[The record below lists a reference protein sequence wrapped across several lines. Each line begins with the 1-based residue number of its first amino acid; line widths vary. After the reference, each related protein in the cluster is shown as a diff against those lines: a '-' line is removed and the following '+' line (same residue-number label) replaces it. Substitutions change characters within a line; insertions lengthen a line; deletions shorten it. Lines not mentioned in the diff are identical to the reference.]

1 MARNLRIC
9 MLNADAPVPV
19 VAAERAPTYGR
30 IFHQLLSSAA
40 ANTKSPRA
48 SLDPVIKITST
59 DFDVTKNE
67 YPSSIAEFDAVI
79 ISGSANSAYDELPW
93 IHKLA
98 RWTREIY
105 EREPRVKIFGSC
117 FGHQLVCQTL
127 LGDHG
132 VKVEKHPEGWE
143 LGVKEITLQRQF
155 YNEFFG
161 DGGIKENKDEEKM
174 KLQFV
179 HHDHVVVPDVEAL
192 PGSWTTLGSTQHC
205 ANQGM
210 YEPDRV
216 LTFQGHFEFDRFIN
230 SETIKYFFPNWQPKV
245 LEETLDAVDADD
257 DSVTAAGVVLKFF
270 LEDSAKK
277 HGQSHAVVG
286 GLLTPPSRE

>member
-1 MARNLRIC
+1 
-9 MLNADAPVPV
+9 MLNADAPVPA

-30 IFHQLLSSAA
+30 IFQQLLSSAA
-40 ANTKSPRA
+40 TKTKLSGA
-48 SLDPVIKITST
+48 SLDSTIHITST

-67 YPSSIAEFDAVI
+67 YPASIADFDAVI

-93 IHKLA
+93 IRKLA
-98 RWTREIY
+98 RWTKEIY
-105 EREPRVKIFGSC
+105 EREPSVKIFGSC
-117 FGHQLVCQTL
+117 FGHQLVCQAL

-143 LGVKEITLQRQF
+143 LGVKEITLHRQF

-161 DGGIKENKDEEKM
+161 YERGRGDGYGEKM

-179 HHDHVVVPDVEAL
+179 HHDHVVVPHVEAL
-192 PGSWTTLGSTQHC
+192 PGSWTTMGSTQHC
-205 ANQGM
+205 TNQGM
-210 YEPDRV
+210 YESGRV

-245 LEETLDAVDADD
+245 LGETLDAIDADD
-257 DSVTAAGVVLKFF
+257 DSVAAAGVVLKFF
-270 LEDSAKK
+270 LDDSIRKY
-277 HGQSHAVVG
+277 GQSHAVTG

>member
-1 MARNLRIC
+1 MSRNLRIC

-40 ANTKSPRA
+40 ANTKSPCA
-48 SLDPVIKITST
+48 SLDPTIQITST

-79 ISGSANSAYDELPW
+79 ISGSANSAYDELLW
-93 IHKLA
+93 IRKLA
-98 RWTREIY
+98 RWTKETY
-105 EREPRVKIFGSC
+105 ERHPRVKIFGSC
-117 FGHQLVCQTL
+117 FGHQLVCQAL
-127 LGDHG
+127 LEDYG

-143 LGVKEITLQRQF
+143 LGVKEISLHRQF
-155 YNEFFG
+155 YHALV
-161 DGGIKENKDEEKM
+161 ENKEGKDDMNVKKM
-174 KLQFV
+174 RLQFV

-192 PGSWTTLGSTQHC
+192 PGSWTTLGRTQHC

-210 YEPDRV
+210 YEPGRV

-245 LEETLDAVDADD
+245 LEETLDAIDADD
-257 DSVTAAGVVLKFF
+257 DSVAAAGVVLKFF
-270 LEDSAKK
+270 LDDSAKK

-286 GLLTPPSRE
+286 GLLTPPSRG